1 MSSINILPENVSNRI
16 AAGEV
21 IERPASVVKEL
32 VENSIDAGAKKISI
46 VIEKAGS
53 KLITITDNGSG
64 MDSDDAL
71 LCFEQHATSKISNED
86 DINTIMTFGFR
97 GEAVPSIASVSR
109 FYLKTR
115 QKDQL
120 EGMEVVVHGGKFIK
134 ELPVGCAPGTEI
146 SVRDLFFNIP
156 ARKKFLKT
164 QATEER
170 HIQEM
175 LLLITLANPT
185 ISFELTMDSRSIFST
200 SGHTNLRPRI
210 ISFFGKTMSGHLI
223 EVDHE
228 ANGIRVSGYVSK
240 HGFTRNTRR
249 EQRTFVNGRPVEA
262 FPIYHG
268 LKEGYGGLVEKGRF
282 PPVILFVDIDPHM
295 VDVNVHPAKR
305 EVRFRK
311 EQILKQ
317 VVADTVRDALR
328 NTEAPTTS
336 VDSALSLKNILDG
349 AEVSYETKIHTPELD
364 LGGHETVTAD
374 QSDRTSVTPSFRSG
388 SPSRPS
394 VKALSTISDH
404 TIKPI
409 TQDPELVKQGKSPLE
424 YALAGQ
430 GLKPVIPESKASQD
444 TQPAVNTVT
453 PRPQPQM
460 DTRTGHHL
468 PGSGPIQIVGVLD
481 ETYILATSAKG
492 LVIVDQHAAHERVLF
507 ERILHAKEEDGEGT
521 QGLLIPITVELSR
534 IETLFIEKNADA
546 FAAVGF
552 DIQIFSENTIMVN
565 SIPVGLSQENT
576 GGFVRD
582 LISSFTETGE
592 LNRKLNRD
600 AIAMASCKAAV
611 KAHDKLTMGEAQ
623 ALFHQMSDCQLPFS
637 CPHGR
642 PTIINIGI
650 GELEKRFGR
659 K

>member
-1 MSSINILPENVSNRI
+1 MSQINILSESVCNRI

-53 KLITITDNGSG
+53 KLITITDDGSG
-64 MDSDDAL
+64 MDGDDAL
-71 LCFEQHATSKISNED
+71 LCFEQHATSKIADTD

-134 ELPVGCAPGTEI
+134 ESPVGCAPGTEI

-175 LLLITLANPT
+175 LLLIALANTT
-185 ISFELTMDSRSIFST
+185 ISFELIMDGRKVFS
-200 SGHTNLRPRI
+200 SPGHENLRPRI
-210 ISFFGKTMSGHLI
+210 ISFFGKTVADNMLDI
-223 EVDHE
+223 DHE
-228 ANGIRVSGYVSK
+228 DNGIRVSGYISK

-262 FPIYHG
+262 LPLYLG
-268 LKEGYGGLVEKGRF
+268 LKDGYGGLVDKGRF
-282 PPVILFVDIDPHM
+282 PPVILFVKIDPIL

-305 EVRFRK
+305 EVRFRN
-311 EQILKQ
+311 EQTLRR
-317 VVADTVRDALR
+317 VVAETIGEALR
-328 NTEAPTTS
+328 NTAAPTAS
-336 VDSALSLKNILDG
+336 VDAALSLKNILDG
-349 AEVSYETKIHTPELD
+349 AEVSYQTKVEHQELD
-364 LGGHETVTAD
+364 FGDSEKSNVEQEIPKTKVT
-374 QSDRTSVTPSFRSG
+374 QTNQV
-388 SPSRPS
+388 
-394 VKALSTISDH
+394 ISSA
-404 TIKPI
+404 TGAPVSKRITPI
-409 TQDPELVKQGKSPLE
+409 TNDKRFVKEGMSALERAMGVSNTEQPKISNIKQAPPNTEVIELPSKTNLS
-424 YALAGQ
+424 GQ
-430 GLKPVIPESKASQD
+430 
-444 TQPAVNTVT
+444 
-453 PRPQPQM
+453 
-460 DTRTGHHL
+460 L
-468 PGSGPIQIVGVLD
+468 PGSGPMQIVGVLD
-481 ETYILATSAKG
+481 ETYILATSERG
-492 LVIVDQHAAHERVLF
+492 LIIIDQHAAHERVLF
-507 ERILHAKEEDGEGT
+507 ERILHAKEKDGEGT

-534 IETLFIEKNADA
+534 IETIFIEKNTEI
-546 FAAVGF
+546 FSSVGF
-552 DIQIFSENTIMVN
+552 DIQPFSENTVMIN
-565 SIPVGLSQENT
+565 SIPVGLSQDNT
-576 GGFVRD
+576 GGFIRD
-582 LISSFTETGE
+582 LLSSFAESGE

-611 KAHDKLTMGEAQ
+611 KAHDKLTMAEAKSLLNQMGEC
-623 ALFHQMSDCQLPFS
+623 DLPFS

-650 GELEKRFGR
+650 SELEKRFGR